1 MNSRTGQRIAI
12 KKNKNVF
19 PRVSKNS
26 DVTIPHRSKM
36 SQKRILRE
44 LKILQ
49 HLYHPNIVRLID
61 VVPPRDYDSFGDVY
75 FVTDL
80 MEADLRDILSSEQP
94 LTDQH
99 VKYFVYQIL
108 LAVHYTQSANILHR

>member
-1 MNSRTGQRIAI
+1 MNTRTGHKCAV

-19 PRVSKNS
+19 PRVSKNNEAT
-26 DVTIPHRSKM
+26 VPHRSKM

-49 HLYHPNIVRLID
+49 HLYHPNIVRLVD

-75 FVTDL
+75 FVTEL
-80 MEADLRDILSSEQP
+80 MEG
-94 LTDQH
+94 
-99 VKYFVYQIL
+99 KY
-108 LAVHYTQSANILHR
+108 